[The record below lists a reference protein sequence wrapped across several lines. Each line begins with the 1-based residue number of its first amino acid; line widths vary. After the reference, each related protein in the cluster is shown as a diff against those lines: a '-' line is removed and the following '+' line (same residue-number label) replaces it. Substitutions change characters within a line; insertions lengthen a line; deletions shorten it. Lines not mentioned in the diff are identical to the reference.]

1 MAKLSSV
8 LGALKLLPGNS
19 DLLDTGVSSA
29 GIAWVKLASDNGTA
43 QYLFVSDSGVLK
55 VHTAEPTADSDGSPL
70 PIGTIDTAEITNY
83 AVTGAKL
90 APKKGYFQVAVSTN
104 GTTPVNVFGAGGAPC
119 ALTVTSVVSI
129 AKDTTAG
136 NIILKQAA
144 NTVSTIAKGVTAGAL
159 VGATSLAN
167 ATYAAA
173 DVCTVESSSAGNSFV
188 LITFE
193 VA

>member
-1 MAKLSSV
+1 MASLSSV

-19 DLLDTGVSSA
+19 NLLDTGVSSA
-29 GIAWVKLASDNGTA
+29 GIAWIRLASDNGTI
-43 QYLFVSDSGVLK
+43 QYLFVSNAGVLK
-55 VHTAEPTADSDGSPL
+55 VHTAEPTADSDGTALPL
-70 PIGTIDTAEITNY
+70 GTVDTAEITAG

-90 APKKGYFQVAVSTN
+90 SAGKGYFQVAVATN
-104 GTTPVNVFGAGGAPC
+104 GTTPVNVFGAGGAPV

-136 NIILKQAA
+136 NIILKQGA
-144 NTVSTIAKGVTAGAL
+144 NTVASIAKGTTTGAL
-159 VGATSLAN
+159 VGEDTLAN
-167 ATYAAA
+167 TVYAPS
-173 DVCTVESSSAGNSFV
+173 DVCTVESSSAGNSIV

>member
-1 MAKLSSV
+1 MSYTAAEVELVSV
-8 LGALKLLPGNS
+8 EDPTKLLQIVK
-19 DLLDTGVSSA
+19 DLLTRIAANEAAGNVSTTDLANSAVTTGKIAA
-29 GIAWVKLASDNGTA
+29 G
-43 QYLFVSDSGVLK
+43 
-55 VHTAEPTADSDGSPL
+55 
-70 PIGTIDTAEITNY
+70 

-90 APKKGYFQVAVSTN
+90 SAGKGYFQVAVATN
-104 GTTPVNVFGAGGAPC
+104 GTTPVNVFGSDGAPV

-144 NTVSTIAKGVTAGAL
+144 NTVASVAKGVTTGAL
-159 VGATSLAN
+159 VGEDTLAN
-167 ATYAAA
+167 TVYAAG
-173 DVCTVESSSAGNSFV
+173 DVCTVESSSSGNSIV